1 MLPSTL
7 FAAVIVGTFESS
19 LGYLAKYRMHKSEE
33 SEPAAEKNETKYFI
47 VSWVISSY
55 LDEERCWRLQATV

>member
-33 SEPAAEKNETKYFI
+33 SEPAAEKMKQSILSFHG
-47 VSWVISSY
+47 S
-55 LDEERCWRLQATV
+55 